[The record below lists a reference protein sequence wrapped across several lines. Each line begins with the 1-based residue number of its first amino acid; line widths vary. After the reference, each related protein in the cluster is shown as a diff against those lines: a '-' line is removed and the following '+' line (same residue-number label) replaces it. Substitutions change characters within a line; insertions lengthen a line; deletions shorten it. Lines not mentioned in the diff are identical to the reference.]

1 MVRLHLHAFASPG
14 FGGARA
20 GGFCMLELHKLS
32 FSFDSKKLFEDVSL
46 KVEAGERVGVVGPNG
61 SGKSTLLK
69 LISGKLER
77 HTVQGTILGPAPV
90 EMVYIDC
97 RDSYFARRSLLA
109 LAAPQWHAAREK
121 MIAASRCLDADYER
135 AFDEFESHGGWG
147 HLATIDKELS
157 LLGLDGLSID
167 PEVIESSQ
175 LSGGERLKAALCS
188 LTSKRYRLALLD
200 EPTNNLDGRSREW
213 LIDFINGC
221 DETFLIVSHDR
232 EFLDRICFRTFVLEP
247 FSRSVRSYQGNYS
260 WAMAAREVE
269 KVRNAAKQEVEK
281 RLIERLAED
290 IRKTKEQASRVERAT
305 TNDYIR
311 GRSKKV
317 AAKAKA
323 RECLL
328 GKILESK
335 VSSWPREP
343 AAPCFELGVAK
354 RPHRQ
359 SMAVVARRL
368 NVGFNADRV
377 LIESAAFEFSYG
389 ERVAL
394 VGDNGVGKSSLVNTI
409 MGRIPPLS
417 GELHRNPHL
426 RFGQLSQGRCEYDF
440 EFDCV
445 AKSTVLSLFA
455 DWGSEA
461 EIRRY
466 LSRIRLTGA
475 TLSQSID
482 LLSEGERTRLELAFI
497 LKAVPDVLVLD
508 EPTNH
513 LDIDSIEALENVLK
527 EYRGTIILVSH
538 DRRFTERIAP
548 DKTLTIQDRRL
559 I

>member
-1 MVRLHLHAFASPG
+1 
-14 FGGARA
+14 
-20 GGFCMLELHKLS
+20 MLELHKLY

-69 LISGKLER
+69 LISGKLAR
-77 HTVQGTILGPAPV
+77 HTVQGTILGPSPV
-90 EMVYIDC
+90 EIVYIDC
-97 RDSYFARRSLLA
+97 RDSYFTRRSLLA
-109 LAAPQWHAAREK
+109 LADPQWHAAREK
-121 MIAASRCLDADYER
+121 MIAASRLLNADYER
-135 AFDEFESHGGWG
+135 AFEEFESQGGWG
-147 HLATIDKELS
+147 HLASIEKEIS
-157 LLGLDGLSID
+157 LLGLDGQSID
-167 PEVIESSQ
+167 PEVLESSQ
-175 LSGGERLKAALCS
+175 LSGGERIKAALCS

-200 EPTNNLDGRSREW
+200 EPTNNLDSKSREW
-213 LIDFINGC
+213 LIDFINSC
-221 DETFLIVSHDR
+221 TETFLIVSHDR
-232 EFLDRICFRTFVLEP
+232 DFLDRTCSRTFLLEP
-247 FSRSVRSYQGNYS
+247 FSRSVQSYQGNYS
-260 WAMAAREVE
+260 LAMEAREVE
-269 KVRNAAKQEVEK
+269 RLRNAAKQEVEK
-281 RLIERLAED
+281 RLIERLTED

-323 RECLL
+323 RECRL

-335 VSSWPREP
+335 VSSWPKEA

-359 SMAVVARRL
+359 CMSVLARQL
-368 NVGFNADRV
+368 DVGFSTDRV
-377 LIESAAFEFSYG
+377 LIESAAFEISHG

-394 VGDNGVGKSSLVNTI
+394 VGDNGAGKSCLVNTI

-417 GELHRNPHL
+417 GELNRNPHL
-426 RFGQLSQGRCEYDF
+426 RFGHLSQGRCEYDF
-440 EFDCV
+440 EIEF
-445 AKSTVLSLFA
+445 ASKTTVLSLFA
-455 DWGSEA
+455 DWGNEA

-466 LSRIRLTGA
+466 LSRIRLIGA

-482 LLSEGERTRLELAFI
+482 QLSEGERTRLELALI
-497 LKAVPDVLVLD
+497 LKAVPDVLILD

-527 EYRGTIILVSH
+527 AYRGTIILVSH
-538 DRRFTERIAP
+538 DRRFTEMIAP
-548 DKTLTIQDRRL
+548 HKTLTICDRRL